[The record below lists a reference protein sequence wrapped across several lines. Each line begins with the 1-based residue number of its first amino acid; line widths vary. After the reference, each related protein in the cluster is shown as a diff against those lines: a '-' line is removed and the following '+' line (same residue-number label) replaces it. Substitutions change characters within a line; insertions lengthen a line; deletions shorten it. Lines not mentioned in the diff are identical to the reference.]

1 MNSDKNTAAS
11 VRQRLLNLARER
23 NEDFQLILT
32 RFALERFLYR
42 LSQSKYQ
49 NDFVLK
55 GAMLFQVWGGD
66 VHRPTRDLDL
76 LSFGKPDITFY
87 EMVLKDICSYTAT
100 DDGLIFQTDTIKL
113 DRIKEDDEYH
123 GLRAHI
129 LVLLGTTRIS
139 LQIDIGFGDAVIPDP
154 QSIEYPVLLD
164 LPVPVLRA
172 YSRETVVAEKLHAM
186 VDLGIANSRMKDFY
200 DLWVLAQTYD
210 FDGTLLSEAIKATF
224 DRRGTSL
231 PTDTPLAFTSEF
243 YEDNNKITQWN
254 AFLRKGK
261 LSERPISLQEVIVL
275 LEKLLM
281 PTLFILKKKPQD
293 SEYWNSSTASWTKKM
308 Q

>member
-49 NDFVLK
+49 NDFILK

-87 EMVLKDICSYTAT
+87 EMVLKDTCSYTAT

-172 YSRETVVAEKLHAM
+172 YARETVVAEKLHAM

-200 DLWVLAQTYD
+200 DL
-210 FDGTLLSEAIKATF
+210 
-224 DRRGTSL
+224 
-231 PTDTPLAFTSEF
+231 
-243 YEDNNKITQWN
+243 
-254 AFLRKGK
+254 
-261 LSERPISLQEVIVL
+261 
-275 LEKLLM
+275 
-281 PTLFILKKKPQD
+281 
-293 SEYWNSSTASWTKKM
+293 
-308 Q
+308 